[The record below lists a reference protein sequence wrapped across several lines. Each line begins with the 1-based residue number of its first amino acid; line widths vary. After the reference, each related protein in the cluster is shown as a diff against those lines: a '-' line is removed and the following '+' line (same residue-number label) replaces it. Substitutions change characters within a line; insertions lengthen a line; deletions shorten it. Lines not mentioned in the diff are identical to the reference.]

1 MASEVGSLIYLEK
14 NRLFFYNNGKK
25 VFKLD
30 FAPQIVRDL
39 EILNEDG
46 FINLIFQFIDNLKAK
61 PSRFLIVL
69 SESVLFSNDTKE
81 QNFAKVEVEFQSF
94 IDLVPFD
101 NVLSKKY
108 KTKDTI
114 RMLATNGDLIN
125 TVSDSFEQKGF
136 VNDGVVPVIVFGEF
150 GARRGLEL
158 ESAKYM
164 LKNQQHVKNKVMG
177 KISLQPIKPES
188 KSVFKLT
195 TGKSKMLPYLVG
207 GFAIVLIGLLF
218 LIFLK
223 R

>member
-158 ESAKYM
+158 KSAKYM

-218 LIFLK
+218 LIFLT